1 MGGIPLAEPEAGM
14 STFLNSLL
22 LALGLCLAGGLIYW
36 LLNYREKP
44 DASNPE
50 HDTTNWEHIP
60 EDWK

>member
-1 MGGIPLAEPEAGM
+1 M
-14 STFLNSLL
+14 SFLNALL
-22 LALGLCLAGGLIYW
+22 LAVFILGTGYGLYRFFT
-36 LLNYREKP
+36 YREKP